1 MVGAVDLAL
10 LHTLRTVARAG
21 SFRRAA
27 SELHLTQPAVTKQI
41 QALEREVGERLLDRR
56 RPLALTHAGEV
67 LVRYAEQIAGLVRN
81 AENEIG
87 DLQRTGASGRVALG
101 ASYSVA
107 DFLPRLLG
115 RCRTRFPQVTLTVD
129 SDWPDAIVRRVR
141 ERELDLGLVVLTSPR
156 PAEPEEIAAIPL
168 TESGMVIIAPPD
180 TALTKGRFANMKQL
194 AAQPWILNHRSCVYR
209 LYLDRIFAEHGLH
222 MQVAVDGVGV
232 ELQCRLVELGLG
244 LALIPESFLVER
256 GRRRKVKVLRVRG
269 VEPRSLIGLVY
280 RRDKYLHGAL
290 RSMIVALQDIFPEA
304 NLDDVLA
311 PSAAP

>member
-1 MVGAVDLAL
+1 MDLAL
-10 LHTLRTVARAG
+10 LHTLRTVSRTG
-21 SFRRAA
+21 SFRQAA
-27 SELHLTQPAVTKQI
+27 SELHVTQPAVTKQI

-107 DFLPRLLG
+107 DFLPKLLG
-115 RCRTRFPQVTLTVD
+115 KCRARFPQVSLTVD

-156 PAEPEEIAAIPL
+156 PAEPEGIVAIPL

-180 TALTKGRFANMKQL
+180 ASLASGRASTIKQL

-209 LYLDRIFAEHGLH
+209 LYLDRLFAEHGLT

-244 LALIPESFLVER
+244 LALIPESFLLDR
-256 GRRRKVKVLRVRG
+256 GRRRKVKVLRVRD
-269 VEPRSLIGLVY
+269 VEPRSIIGLVY
-280 RRDKYLHGAL
+280 RRDKYLHGAV
-290 RSMIVALQDIFPEA
+290 RSLLVALKEIFPHA
-304 NLDDVLA
+304 DLDTLLV
-311 PSAAP
+311 PAAIP